1 VLLCRA
7 TAQPTAAARG
17 NHVRNN
23 LKLLYSLE
31 LCSWCR
37 GSARI
42 TNIKLGGPQEPHIS
56 SSTSTA
62 FRNADSVASADLGLI
77 GLAVMGQNLIMNM
90 ADHGFTICAF
100 NRTVSKVDAFLAN
113 EAKGKSIVGA
123 KTVEEFVSKLKSPRR
138 VMLLVQA
145 GKAVDDWIEKLLPLL
160 SEGDIIIDGGN
171 SHFPDSNRRTQYL
184 NSKGLSFVG
193 SGVSGGEEG
202 ARYGPSLMPG
212 GNEAAW
218 PHIKDIFQSIAAKS
232 DGEAC
237 CEWVGDEGAGHY
249 VKMVHNG
256 IEYGDMQLICEAYD
270 IMKRGLG
277 LSSKEIGDVF
287 AKWNKG
293 VLDSFLIEITRD
305 IMYYNDDDGT
315 ALVEKILD
323 KAGQKGTGKW
333 TAVNALDLGMPVTL
347 IAESVLARCLS
358 SIKDERSVA
367 STKLEFISRT
377 TKFEGDKEQFLED
390 LEQAL
395 YASKII
401 SYAQGFMLMQEA
413 AKEFGWKLNKPSIAL
428 MWRGGCIIRSVFL
441 KDITNAYRQQPD
453 LQNLLFDDFFN
464 KAIHKAQPGWR
475 DVVAKAAILGIPTP
489 AFSTA
494 LSWFDGYRTKELPAN
509 LLQAQRDYFGAHTF
523 RIKPEAANA
532 KYEVGKDI
540 HVNWTGRG
548 GNVAA
553 STYQA

>member
-1 VLLCRA
+1 
-7 TAQPTAAARG
+7 
-17 NHVRNN
+17 
-23 LKLLYSLE
+23 
-31 LCSWCR
+31 
-37 GSARI
+37 
-42 TNIKLGGPQEPHIS
+42 
-56 SSTSTA
+56 
-62 FRNADSVASADLGLI
+62 
-77 GLAVMGQNLIMNM
+77 MGQNLILNM
-90 ADHGFTICAF
+90 ADNGFTITAY
-100 NRTVSKVDAFLAN
+100 NRTVSKVDHFLEN

-123 KTVEEFVSKLKSPRR
+123 HDDKEFVASLKSPRR
-138 VMLLVQA
+138 IMLLVQA
-145 GKAVDDWIEKLLPLL
+145 GKAVDDWIERLLPLL
-160 SEGDIIIDGGN
+160 EQGDIIIDGGN
-171 SHFPDSNRRTQYL
+171 SHYPDSNRRTQYL
-184 NSKGLSFVG
+184 KTKGLRFVG

-202 ARYGPSLMPG
+202 ARYGPSIMPG
-212 GNEAAW
+212 GDEAAW
-218 PHIKDIFQSIAAKS
+218 PHIKDIFQSISAKS
-232 DGEAC
+232 DNEPC

-277 LSSKEIGDVF
+277 MSGKEIGDVF

-305 IMYYNDDDGT
+305 IMYFNDDDGT
-315 ALVEKILD
+315 PLVEKILD
-323 KAGQKGTGKW
+323 QAGQKGTGKW
-333 TAVNALDLGMPVTL
+333 TAINALDLGMPVTL
-347 IAESVLARCLS
+347 IAEAVLARCLS
-358 SIKDERSVA
+358 SIKSERAEA
-367 STKLEFISRT
+367 STKLEFVSRV
-377 TKFEGDKEQFLED
+377 TKFEGDREQFLED

-413 AKEFGWKLNKPSIAL
+413 AREYNWKLNKPSIAL

-441 KDITNAYRQQPD
+441 KDITAAYRSNPD
-453 LQNLLFDDFFN
+453 LKNLLFDDFFN

-475 DVVAKAAILGIPTP
+475 EVIAKTAQLGIPTP

-494 LSWFDGYRTKELPAN
+494 LSWFDGYRTKDLPAN

-523 RIKPEAANA
+523 QIKPEFAND
-532 KYEVGKDI
+532 KYKEGAYT

-548 GNVAA
+548 GNVSA